1 MIENMN
7 SSDGA
12 EVSAPPAAA
21 VMDPGPP
28 FPETVRFKPL
38 ETIFDNYLACTPL
51 GHALFR
57 AVEAGHMC
65 RFRLERPVLEVG
77 CGSGEFAK
85 MALDDRVDVGMDL
98 VERRLRR
105 ARRTG
110 RYRELVCDD
119 ARCTALQSNSFR
131 TVLAVSVLEHVS
143 NPQALLAEAHRVLQ
157 AGGTFVATVVLADFH
172 DCLVWPKIFRAFGG
186 RRAAS
191 FCRQV
196 HDRVF
201 RHVTMLSE
209 ASWRGLLEHSGF
221 EIVACERLLS
231 RRATGCWD
239 AMLATAWPYR
249 LANMAGWRVVWRPR
263 WLRGLAARFLRGLL
277 IEDGR
282 SGSCLMFVAGKR
294 DSETRSDV

>member
-1 MIENMN
+1 
-7 SSDGA
+7 
-12 EVSAPPAAA
+12 
-21 VMDPGPP
+21 
-28 FPETVRFKPL
+28 
-38 ETIFDNYLACTPL
+38 
-51 GHALFR
+51 
-57 AVEAGHMC
+57 
-65 RFRLERPVLEVG
+65 
-77 CGSGEFAK
+77 

-98 VERRLRR
+98 VERRLRCT
-105 ARRTG
+105 RRTG
-110 RYRELVCDD
+110 RYKELVCDD
-119 ARCTALQSNSFR
+119 ARCTALRSNSFR

-157 AGGTFVATVVLADFH
+157 IGGTFVATVVLADFH

-209 ASWRGLLEHSGF
+209 ASWRGLLEQSGF

-231 RRATGCWD
+231 RLARPVGGTAL
-239 AMLATAWPYR
+239 LATAWPYR
-249 LANMAGWRVVWRPR
+249 LANMAGWRVVMASTM
-263 WLRGLAARFLRGLL
+263 AAPVGSRFLRGLL

-294 DSETRSDV
+294 DSEARSDV